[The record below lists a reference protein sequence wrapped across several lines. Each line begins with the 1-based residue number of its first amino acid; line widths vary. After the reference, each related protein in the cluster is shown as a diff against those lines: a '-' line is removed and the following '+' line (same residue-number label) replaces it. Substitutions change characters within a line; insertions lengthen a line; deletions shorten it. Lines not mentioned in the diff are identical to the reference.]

1 MSDKRSLMLDD
12 EQLTE
17 KFASKKQQGYF
28 YAKCGEGKTKE
39 QKKWCKMAEEFSD
52 DMSKKDWKKLPEKKK
67 PSNKETI
74 DENKIVSLIKDKE
87 NARMSKK
94 GLLEYIK
101 TKKVVK
107 TTSKRGM
114 VSEAWGTNKELGNHM
129 RYFKGEKG
137 AIQKVM
143 KYLEM
148 IRESGVENM
157 FGASP
162 ILNWTKDDLE
172 RYLYGKKMDLVSLE
186 DKIEGL
192 EYYMDNGE
200 DDTLYE
206 TELDSLK
213 EQLRTVEYLLDNKQE
228 IRDIL
233 IRVALR
239 KSDELDNYDVNMIQ
253 RHFEKAA
260 KEAFLIWIR
269 VNSI

>member
-1 MSDKRSLMLDD
+1 MKGKNKSLMLD
-12 EQLTE
+12 
-17 KFASKKQQGYF
+17 SKK
-28 YAKCGEGKTKE
+28 KGK
-39 QKKWCKMAEEFSD
+39 
-52 DMSKKDWKKLPEKKK
+52 KKDPHTAKWKRCFKKV
-67 PSNKETI
+67 SKEETDETAAKICTDSVGYEESFKERSKHESI

-192 EYYMDNGE
+192 EYDIDSGE
-200 DDTLYE
+200 DNTLYE
-206 TELDSLK
+206 TELDLLK
-213 EQLRTVEYLLDNKQE
+213 KQLRTVEYLLDNKQE